1 MGGSFSPAATHA
13 STYHIRHIIPCGI
26 GHRPV
31 ACVRDWKEGVG
42 VKEVAPLMKAAFG
55 EVFGVELRAVGE
67 EEEEDVGR

>member
-1 MGGSFSPAATHA
+1 M
-13 STYHIRHIIPCGI
+13 
-26 GHRPV
+26 
-31 ACVRDWKEGVG
+31 RDWKEGVG